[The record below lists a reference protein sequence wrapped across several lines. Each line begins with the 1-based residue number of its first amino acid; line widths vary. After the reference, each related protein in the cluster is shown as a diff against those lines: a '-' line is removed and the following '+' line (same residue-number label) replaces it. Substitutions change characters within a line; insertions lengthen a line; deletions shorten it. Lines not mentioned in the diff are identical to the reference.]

1 MVSDTCFVLHCELRE
16 GEGET
21 ERERKER
28 EIKTS
33 AMHGTNSLKI
43 ETIFDVAWVNSE
55 SNP

>member
-1 MVSDTCFVLHCELRE
+1 MYIHIIYIAHIQRGRGRDR
-16 GEGET
+16 